1 MQKHA
6 VKKGSVLLFLG
17 TIGFILEC
25 VSAMEYYQGK
35 YESSQY
41 NNALRQKPY

>member
-25 VSAMEYYQGK
+25 VSAMEYYQGT
-35 YESSQY
+35 YENSQH
-41 NNALRQKPY
+41 NNTLWRRPY